1 MDLQYKKKDRW
12 YKVRLV
18 AIDYVQK
25 RGINFFELFAPIA
38 RLEAIQLLIALEATN
53 GWEIHHL
60 DTSSLD
66 VKTAFS
72 NG

>member
-38 RLEAIQLLIALEATN
+38 RLEAI
-53 GWEIHHL
+53 
-60 DTSSLD
+60 
-66 VKTAFS
+66 
-72 NG
+72 